1 MTDAAIPKKM
11 FGSGHPPILA
21 LHLLSL
27 VSRMTALIIS
37 DEGMNDIMKIV
48 MSLEESCL
56 LIKGVSET
64 LKNKT
69 KERKG
74 IFLSMLLGKF
84 GASLLENLLT
94 VKDTII
100 AGESTIIA
108 EHDF

>member
-1 MTDAAIPKKM
+1 
-11 FGSGHPPILA
+11 
-21 LHLLSL
+21 
-27 VSRMTALIIS
+27 
-37 DEGMNDIMKIV
+37 

-56 LIKGVSET
+56 LIKDVSET

-69 KERKG
+69 KEQKG
-74 IFLSMLLGKF
+74 VFLSMLLGKL

-100 AGESTIIA
+100 AGEITIIA

>member
-11 FGSGHPPILA
+11 FGSGRPPILA

-27 VSRMTALIIS
+27 VSRMTALIFS

>member
-1 MTDAAIPKKM
+1 MQLFLRKCLD
-11 FGSGHPPILA
+11 PPILA
-21 LHLLSL
+21 SHPLNL

-69 KERKG
+69 KEQKG
-74 IFLSMLLGKF
+74 VFLSMLLGKL
-84 GASLLENLLT
+84 GASLLENLLR

>member
-1 MTDAAIPKKM
+1 M
-11 FGSGHPPILA
+11 FGSARPPILA
-21 LHLLSL
+21 SHPLNL

-69 KERKG
+69 KEQKG
-74 IFLSMLLGKF
+74 VFLSMLLGKL
-84 GASLLENLLT
+84 GDSLLENLLT

>member
-11 FGSGHPPILA
+11 FGSGRPPILA
-21 LHLLSL
+21 LHPLSL
-27 VSRMTALIIS
+27 VSLMTALIIS

-69 KERKG
+69 KEQKG